1 MSVSTECGHEDAVV
15 SRAARAWSWALL
27 AVLLIGAF
35 GGALLGVAPLQ
46 NWAMRVGLV
55 MVLTGYVLLSRRS
68 VRGTNRPVVAGLPV
82 GAWSALLAIVA
93 YALTAAAY
101 APLNHP
107 LFGVH
112 SMVSHW
118 DQYVPTVPVF
128 VVPYLGMFVTIF
140 MTMGFLAFRQ
150 MHRQLRTTA
159 VSFIIA
165 MVVSETTFLLFQTEG
180 TAQVRDAGSYGGIF
194 GKMVEYVNFGYYK
207 GNNFS
212 TFPSMHVAYA
222 VIFAIVWYRLGN
234 RLWSTLMIIFS
245 VTIIISTQVLHEHVL
260 MDALYGSVVAV
271 FGFSLAWFWLEY
283 RPALKRER
291 EATVSGSA

>member
-1 MSVSTECGHEDAVV
+1 M
-15 SRAARAWSWALL
+15 
-27 AVLLIGAF
+27 
-35 GGALLGVAPLQ
+35 
-46 NWAMRVGLV
+46 
-55 MVLTGYVLLSRRS
+55 
-68 VRGTNRPVVAGLPV
+68 
-82 GAWSALLAIVA
+82 
-93 YALTAAAY
+93 TAAAY

-128 VVPYLGMFVTIF
+128 VIPYLGMFVTIF